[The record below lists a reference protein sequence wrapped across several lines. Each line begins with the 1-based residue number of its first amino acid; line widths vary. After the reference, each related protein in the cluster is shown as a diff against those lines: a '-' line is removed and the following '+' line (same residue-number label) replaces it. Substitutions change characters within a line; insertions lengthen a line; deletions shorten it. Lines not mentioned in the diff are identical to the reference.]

1 MAAWSSFVARDACPT
16 RRPARPRNGVLAFV
30 ALAVLAAPLSAGA
43 APSRRAV
50 RPVSR
55 VPAPITAPAPVAA
68 PAPVTPP
75 APVTAPADTLADAR
89 LTALQ
94 RIAKAEDQRVLAGGT
109 LARYLAD
116 PDTAV
121 RRRAALAV
129 GRLQD
134 TAGTAL
140 LLPLLLDANA
150 AVRREAVFA
159 LGQIGLAH
167 PAGPG
172 RPAPARPALER
183 LAGEGDPVS
192 AELALE
198 ALGKLGDRAA
208 TPLVVSLLRAGAAP
222 LLRGGAAAALWRLA
236 DSTALDPLLQ
246 ALDDPDAGVRW
257 RALYALE
264 KLVSPE
270 QVVLLA
276 AMHVDDDDPLVR
288 AYAVRTLGRQKSAQA
303 TAYVLQKLDDP
314 ELGVVVNAIR
324 ALSLIADTTCGACLP
339 ALVRALEA
347 GHPYVR
353 VTAATALADRFAWAP
368 ADSAAIRTAFDSL
381 AAGLGDPDAATRGAC
396 ARALLARRGAVA
408 LPQVQPLL
416 ADSSVYVRVAVLQA
430 LALLADPA
438 ATALL
443 LPRLGP
449 GTPVFERATAAE
461 ALATLKAAGAA
472 PLLRAALADTSLLVV
487 ATAAGA
493 LAELGDSTAAP
504 DLARAYVAHARD
516 AEADA
521 RASLLDAL
529 RSLAGRG
536 AADSLERA
544 HPAPVA
550 RAVYDSAFF
559 APPAARGA
567 VLRTQQGDIE
577 WAFCG
582 EEAPQTVKNFVRLAE
597 RGYFD
602 GLSIHRVVPNFVIQD
617 GDPTGTGSGG
627 PGWTLR
633 CEYNRLR
640 YETGMVGMALS
651 GKDTGGSQW
660 FITHAPQPHL
670 NGRYTIFARVVRG
683 QEVVGRIVQG
693 DRVLGVEI
701 LR

>member
-1 MAAWSSFVARDACPT
+1 VATSAAAS
-16 RRPARPRNGVLAFV
+16 
-30 ALAVLAAPLSAGA
+30 
-43 APSRRAV
+43 
-50 RPVSR
+50 
-55 VPAPITAPAPVAA
+55 
-68 PAPVTPP
+68 
-75 APVTAPADTLADAR
+75 ADTLPDAR

-94 RIAKAEDQRVLAGGT
+94 RVAKAEDQRRLAGGT
-109 LARYLAD
+109 LARCLAD
-116 PDTAV
+116 PDAAL

-140 LLPLLLDANA
+140 LLPLLQDATA
-150 AVRREAVFA
+150 EVQREAVFA

-172 RPAPARPALER
+172 RSAPARPALER
-183 LAGEGDPVS
+183 LAGTGDPATVD
-192 AELALE
+192 LVLE

-208 TPLVVSLLRAGAAP
+208 TPLVVSILRDGASP
-222 LLRGGAAAALWRLA
+222 LLRGSAAAALWRLA
-236 DSTALDPLLQ
+236 DPTALEPLLPC
-246 ALDDPDAGVRW
+246 LEDPDAGVRW
-257 RALYALE
+257 RVLYALE

-270 QVVLLA
+270 RVVLLA
-276 AMHVDDDDPLVR
+276 AMHVDDDDALVR
-288 AYAVRTLGRQKSAQA
+288 AYAVRTLGRQKSAQG
-303 TAYVLQKLDDP
+303 TAYVLQKLADP
-314 ELGVVVNAIR
+314 EAGVVVNAIR
-324 ALSLIADTTCGACLP
+324 ALSFIADTTCGACLP
-339 ALVRALEA
+339 ALVLALDA
-347 GHPYVR
+347 ADPYVR
-353 VTAATALADRFAWAP
+353 VTAATALADRFAWVP
-368 ADSAAIRTAFDSL
+368 ADTAASRAALDSL
-381 AAGLGDPDAATRGAC
+381 AGGLRDADAATRGAC
-396 ARALLARRGAVA
+396 ARALLARRGETA
-408 LPQVQPLL
+408 LAFVEPLL
-416 ADSSVYVRVAVLQA
+416 ADSSLYVRVAVLQA
-430 LALLADPA
+430 LALVPEPA
-438 ATALL
+438 AAALL
-443 LPRLGP
+443 LPRLAP
-449 GTPVFERATAAE
+449 GTPVFERSTAAE
-461 ALATLKAAGAA
+461 ALAALKAAAAA

-487 ATAAGA
+487 AAAAGA
-493 LAELGDSTAAP
+493 LAELGDSTAVP
-504 DLARAYVAHARD
+504 DLARAYVAHALD

-521 RASLLDAL
+521 RASLLGAL
-529 RSLAGRG
+529 RALADS
-536 AADSLERA
+536 ASADSLERV

-550 RAVYDSAFF
+550 SAVYDSAFF

-567 VLRTQQGDIE
+567 VLRTRKGDIE

-582 EEAPQTVKNFVRLAE
+582 AEAPQTVKNFVRLAE

-602 GLSIHRVVPNFVIQD
+602 GLRVHRVVPNFVIQD

-683 QEVVGRIVQG
+683 QDVVGRIVQG